1 MDMSF
6 FRRPRGENR
15 SPELQLL
22 LAEAASRQSQS
33 PTAMAFCRPDAAIAD
48 PSLPSEIA
56 FLIGSGQAANPAAPA
71 HASFSPSVA
80 KALVTGEK
88 SL

>member
-6 FRRPRGENR
+6 FRRTRAENQ
-15 SPELQLL
+15 SPELKLL

-33 PTAMAFCRPDAAIAD
+33 PTAMAFCRLDTATVD
-48 PSLPSEIA
+48 PGISSEIA
-56 FLIGSGQAANPAAPA
+56 YLVGSGSAANPAAPA
-71 HASFSPSVA
+71 HSSFSPSVA

>member
-6 FRRPRGENR
+6 FRRPRGENQT
-15 SPELQLL
+15 PELQLL
-22 LAEAASRQSQS
+22 LAQAVSRQSQS
-33 PTAMAFCRPDAAIAD
+33 PTAMAFGRPGA
-48 PSLPSEIA
+48 SLSTDTVPAEIA
-56 FLIGSGQAANPAAPA
+56 FLIGSGPASPAPV
-71 HASFSPSVA
+71 SFSPCVA